1 MNTKYIAIIEEF
13 DGGFTTKVVNT
24 SQIALDDD
32 VSALNDLDMCNYAI
46 EQFANPDALTDC
58 VIFNTLSEANVWI
71 STRANAWIN
80 TKGVQA

>member
-24 SQIALDDD
+24 SQID
-32 VSALNDLDMCNYAI
+32 LNDTTSPLTDLDMCNYAI

-58 VIFNTLSEANVWI
+58 VIFNTLSEANTWI
-71 STRANAWIN
+71 NTRANAWIN
-80 TKGVQA
+80 TKIVN

>member
-1 MNTKYIAIIEEF
+1 MNTKYIAIIE
-13 DGGFTTKVVNT
+13 DAPNGGFTSKLVNS

-32 VSALNDLDMCNYAI
+32 VGALNDLDMCNYAI

-58 VIFNTLSEANVWI
+58 VIFNTLSEATN
-71 STRANAWIN
+71 WIN